1 MAKEKEIAIIVDT
14 VRKID
19 LKQKQWLVNLKQ
31 NSEKGNNL
39 QMKKNIYFQMKS
51 VAFPLSSREI

>member
-19 LKQKQWLVNLKQ
+19 LKQKQLLVILKQ
-31 NSEKGNNL
+31 SIEKGNDL
-39 QMKKNIYFQMKS
+39 QMKKKLFPYEISNISF
-51 VAFPLSSREI
+51 AL